1 MKKFIL
7 YIFSLVYGIVVN
19 IRNTLFNLNILR
31 TREFEVPV
39 ISVGNI
45 TVGGTGKTP
54 HTEHLIALLSKK
66 FDIAVLSRGYKR
78 KSKGF
83 MLVETDSFIRQSGDE
98 PLQIKRKFPGIMVA
112 VDENRVRGIEKIL
125 EISEKRPDVIILDD
139 AFQHRYVT
147 PSINILLIDFNRM
160 ITEDDM
166 LPYGRLREP
175 ASNRDRANIIIVTK
189 CPREI
194 KPIDERIITKDLH
207 IWPYQDLF
215 FSRIKYGEML
225 PLFPDKVKEK
235 KACLDADT
243 GILLLTGIANPKSL
257 RDKLLQTTKS
267 VVSAE
272 YPDHYP
278 FTLKDMEKVAGQ
290 LEAMSAEKKLIVT
303 TEKDT
308 FRILEI
314 EDLPE
319 TIAENLYYIPI
330 EIRFINQ
337 TDNDFDKK
345 IMKYV
350 GENKSNFELHSRK
363 NKI

>member
-1 MKKFIL
+1 M
-7 YIFSLVYGIVVN
+7 
-19 IRNTLFNLNILR
+19 NILR
-31 TREFEVPV
+31 GREFEVPV

-54 HTEHLIALLSKK
+54 HTEHLIQLLSKK

-78 KSKGF
+78 KSRGF
-83 MLVETDSFIRQSGDE
+83 MVVETNSTSRQVGDE
-98 PLQIKRKFPGIMVA
+98 PLQIKMKFPSVIVA
-112 VDENRVRGIEKIL
+112 VDEKRVRGIEKIL
-125 EISEKRPDVIILDD
+125 EMSEKRPDVIILDD

-147 PSINILLIDFNRM
+147 PSINILLIDFSRM
-160 ITEDDM
+160 ITEDDL
-166 LPYGRLREP
+166 LPLGRLREP

-215 FSRIKYGEML
+215 FSHIKYGEVQ
-225 PLFPDKVKEK
+225 PLFPEKVAETKF
-235 KACLDADT
+235 CMDQDT
-243 GILLLTGIANPKSL
+243 GILLLTGIANPQLL
-257 RDKLLQTTKS
+257 RDKLLKTTKS

-272 YPDHYP
+272 YPDHHP
-278 FTLKDMEKVAGQ
+278 FTLKDMDQVAGKFV
-290 LEAMSAEKKLIVT
+290 AMTTTKKVIVT

-314 EDLPE
+314 ENLPE
-319 TIAENLYYIPI
+319 VIAANLYFIPI
-330 EIRFINQ
+330 EISFINQ
-337 TDNDFDKK
+337 TENDFDKK

-350 GENKSNFELHSRK
+350 GENKSNFELHTRK

>member
-1 MKKFIL
+1 M
-7 YIFSLVYGIVVN
+7 VVN
-19 IRNTLFNLNILR
+19 TRNALFNLNILR
-31 TREFEVPV
+31 AREFDVPV

-45 TVGGTGKTP
+45 AVGGTGKTP
-54 HTEHLIALLSKK
+54 HTEHLIGLLSKQ

-83 MLVETDSFIRQSGDE
+83 LLVETDSYVRQSGDE
-98 PLQIKRKFPGIMVA
+98 PLQIKKKFPGVMVA

-147 PSINILLIDFNRM
+147 PSINILLIDFTRM
-160 ITEDDM
+160 ITEDDL
-166 LPYGRLREP
+166 LPLGRLREP
-175 ASNRDRANIIIVTK
+175 ASNRDRANIIIITK

-225 PLFPDKVKEK
+225 PVFPEKVKEK
-235 KACLDADT
+235 KVRLDADT
-243 GILLLTGIANPKSL
+243 GILLLTGIANPQPL
-257 RDKLLQTTKS
+257 RDKLLQITKS

-278 FTLKDMEKVAGQ
+278 FALKDMEKVAGQ
-290 LEAMSAEKKLIVT
+290 LKAMSAAQKIIVT

-308 FRILEI
+308 FRILEV
-314 EDLPE
+314 ENLPE
-319 TIAENLYYIPI
+319 TIAENLYYLPI

-345 IMKYV
+345 ILKYV